1 MNLSELKVLEIGGHY
16 KVKPFDRL
24 IEEYQPQEEDEMPN
38 VICGFNRQMKKL
50 CGQKVTI
57 YRALEGYGNKLYR
70 IKEAEYC
77 WNSQMLELPLSTLI
91 YRRRHG

>member
-1 MNLSELKVLEIGGHY
+1 MSLSELKVLKIGGHY

-24 IEEYQPQEEDEMPN
+24 IEEYGSDDFGDPK
-38 VICGFNRQMKKL
+38 VICGFNDQMKKL

-57 YRALEGYGNKLYR
+57 HNTFNEYENKLYQ
-70 IKEAEYC
+70 IKEASYC

>member
-1 MNLSELKVLEIGGHY
+1 MDRTKLKVLKIGGHY

-24 IEEYQPQEEDEMPN
+24 MKEYGSDNSSGMPN
-38 VICGFNRQMKKL
+38 VICGFNEQMKKM

-57 YRALEGYGNKLYR
+57 HNTFSSYENKLYL
-70 IKEAEYC
+70 IKEARYC

>member
-1 MNLSELKVLEIGGHY
+1 MDRDKLKFLKLGGQY
-16 KVKPFDRL
+16 KVKSFARL
-24 IEEYQPQEEDEMPN
+24 MEEYGSDSSSGMPN
-38 VICGFNRQMKKL
+38 VICGFNEQMKKL

-57 YRALEGYGNKLYR
+57 HNTFNEYEGKLYQ
-70 IKEAEYC
+70 IKETRYC